1 MSFFRLAYFLF
12 CLLMAAALCS
22 CASGGGNGRGGG
34 DFSLAVTPSSQT
46 VNGGADATFSVI
58 VSAMGAFTGNVSLAA
73 SGLPSGA
80 TASFTGGPITGPR
93 TSTLTILTTESTP
106 YGSSIV
112 TVTGTSGGMSHS
124 ATINLA
130 VVLTSAQIVAQMTLD
145 QKIQE
150 VHGLQDTN
158 DYRVIPGIPTLG
170 IPLLNI

>member
-1 MSFFRLAYFLF
+1 MSFSRLAYFLS
-12 CLLMAAALCS
+12 CLLMAAALSS
-22 CASGGGNGRGGG
+22 CASGRGGG

-46 VNGGADATFSVI
+46 VNGGANATFSVI

-73 SGLPSGA
+73 SGLPAGA

-130 VVLTSAQIVAQMTLD
+130 VVLTSAQIV
-145 QKIQE
+145 
-150 VHGLQDTN
+150 
-158 DYRVIPGIPTLG
+158 
-170 IPLLNI
+170 